1 MNAERVARE
10 PAGAEQ
16 VESEQV
22 ESERV
27 SSAPVPSPRHASR
40 PVPVPV
46 QPKLMVGAADD
57 GAEREADRVAR
68 TVVASLRRGG
78 ADDHGVAGDAAI
90 VARPATR
97 IRRASTIGAAGGEV
111 DQDFESRVRS
121 ARGGGAALPTEVGH
135 QMQGAFGADFS
146 GVRLHSDSRSHALNS
161 RIRARAFTTGSDIF
175 LGGAAPSLATAAGAE
190 LLAHELTHVVQ
201 QDAHAQRSVISRD
214 FIHGS
219 ADEDA
224 DLFEKQP
231 PVDKPLDVSAGSRAA
246 HFGIT
251 AGNMK
256 HYLERHTFK
265 YQRLNAKTVSP
276 GAGFF
281 PYTTNGHTTT
291 ADDVKAMLDEALAK
305 LPDHASIGTTPVS
318 VPVDLSNGLRVNVG
332 ALKSGKLSAFFPI
345 AGGTNAGFHEYS
357 SDELRAIRT
366 VKNAPAAGGGTP

>member
-1 MNAERVARE
+1 MSTGPAMNAERVDPE
-10 PAGAEQ
+10 PAGAEP
-16 VESEQV
+16 VET
-22 ESERV
+22 ERM
-27 SSAPVPSPRHASR
+27 SPAPASR
-40 PVPVPV
+40 PRHTASPVPV

-78 ADDHGVAGDAAI
+78 ADDPAGSDDI
-90 VARPATR
+90 VARPSTR

-146 GVRLHSDSRSHALNS
+146 GVRLHTDSQSHALNS
-161 RIRARAFTTGSDIF
+161 RIQARAFTTGSEIF
-175 LGGAAPSLATAAGAE
+175 LGGTAPSLATAAGKE
-190 LLAHELTHVVQ
+190 LLAHELTHLVQ
-201 QDAHAQRSVISRD
+201 QDAHAQRSIIRRD
-214 FIHGS
+214 YLRGS
-219 ADEDA
+219 AAKDA
-224 DLFEKQP
+224 DLFDKEA

-246 HFGIT
+246 KFGIT

-281 PYTTNGHTTT
+281 PHTTNGHTTT

-305 LPDHASIGTTPVS
+305 LPDSATIGTTPVS

-332 ALKSGKLSAFFPI
+332 ALKGGKLSAFFPI
-345 AGGTNAGFHEYS
+345 AGGTNPGFHEYS
-357 SDELRAIRT
+357 SDELKAIRT